1 MASLQVVGCAKTD
14 RQSET
19 APNNSIKPGH
29 LPRPTTAV
37 VLAGCG
43 GTITATRPSDVSVP
57 TTETTRG
64 SVTHGTAATSS
75 PAATSVAG
83 GGEAASTSVAGGG
96 EAVSTPDA
104 PAGEEQ
110 EAGGPAGNGPVVVSP
125 LKVSAY
131 IESYGQLWSNHK
143 PYLDKGIA
151 DYCGQAGLP
160 ANCVGIDVDTSADPS
175 PLGPCAIHGY
185 KYHEPVYPGDR
196 ITVMLESPCSDDGLT
211 AGDGRGGD
219 GSTDST
225 DITDGTDSTEIT
237 DDTGGTQVT
246 EDTAGADGAGGDTT
260 PSQ

>member
-83 GGEAASTSVAGGG
+83 GGEAVSTSVAGGG
-96 EAVSTPDA
+96 EAVSTPDP
-104 PAGEEQ
+104 PAGEGQ
-110 EAGGPAGNGPVVVSP
+110 EAGGPAGNGPIVVSP
-125 LKVSAY
+125 LLISDFTISEGDVWSHYTSIAEGKVATYCSKAESA
-131 IESYGQLWSNHK
+131 
-143 PYLDKGIA
+143 A
-151 DYCGQAGLP
+151 DCI
-160 ANCVGIDVDTSADPS
+160 GIDIDTTGDPS
-175 PLGPCAIHGY
+175 RSEHPCEILSWASDGPS
-185 KYHEPVYPGDR
+185 YPGDR
-196 ITVMLESPCSDDGLT
+196 VTVLLQSPCSDDGLT
-211 AGDGRGGD
+211 PGDIASESSDSSASPDSSD
-219 GSTDST
+219 G
-225 DITDGTDSTEIT
+225 TDGTR
-237 DDTGGTQVT
+237 GTQVT

-260 PSQ
+260 PSP